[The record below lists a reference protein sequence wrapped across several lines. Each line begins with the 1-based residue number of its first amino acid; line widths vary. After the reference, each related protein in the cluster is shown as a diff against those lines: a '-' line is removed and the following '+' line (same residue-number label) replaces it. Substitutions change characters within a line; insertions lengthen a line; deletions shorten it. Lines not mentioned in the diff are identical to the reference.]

1 MQFLPSKYTSEFA
14 FSSSF
19 DGQDEEGALELH
31 DGATS
36 DGNVASIKVNGGD
49 GNLKDV
55 KIVPHQMPPWLSNST
70 PDEFLVSFSEDYIPL
85 YLR

>member
-31 DGATS
+31 DGAIS

-70 PDEFLVSFSEDYIPL
+70 PDEFLVSFSEDYIPV